1 MYPMVSCCKI
11 KGLLVVKVIL
21 LAVPS
26 FAMLAVPYYDRV
38 NPNLFG
44 LPMFYWWQ
52 LLWVP
57 LSAVFLGIVYAIEAV
72 ADRGA

>member
-1 MYPMVSCCKI
+1 MRTLTLVKI
-11 KGLLVVKVIL
+11 TLLST
-21 LAVPS
+21 PS
-26 FAMLAVPYYDRV
+26 FAMLAVPYYDRI

-57 LSAVFLGIVYAIEAV
+57 LSAVFLGIVYVIEAV
-72 ADRGA
+72 ADREG

>member
-1 MYPMVSCCKI
+1 MRTI
-11 KGLLVVKVIL
+11 LVLKVIL
-21 LAVPS
+21 LAIPPL
-26 FAMLAVPYYDRV
+26 AMLAVPYYDRI

-57 LSAVFLGIVYAIEAV
+57 LSAVFLGIVYVIEAV
-72 ADRGA
+72 ADREG